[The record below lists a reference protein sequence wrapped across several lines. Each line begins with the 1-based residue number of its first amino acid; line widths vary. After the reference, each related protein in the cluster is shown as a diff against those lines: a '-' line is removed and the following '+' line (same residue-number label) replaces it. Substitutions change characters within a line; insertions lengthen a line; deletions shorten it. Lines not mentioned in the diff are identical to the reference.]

1 VLIIQTKN
9 ESESESESDWNCNY
23 SGSGWHQ
30 KHHSDINQMM
40 EAAITSSEGQNKRGK
55 KGMNVG
61 EKLSIDC
68 EKVEGNIV
76 YCWRSNQ
83 DNM

>member
-1 VLIIQTKN
+1 
-9 ESESESESDWNCNY
+9 
-23 SGSGWHQ
+23 
-30 KHHSDINQMM
+30 MM

-76 YCWRSNQ
+76 YC
-83 DNM
+83 